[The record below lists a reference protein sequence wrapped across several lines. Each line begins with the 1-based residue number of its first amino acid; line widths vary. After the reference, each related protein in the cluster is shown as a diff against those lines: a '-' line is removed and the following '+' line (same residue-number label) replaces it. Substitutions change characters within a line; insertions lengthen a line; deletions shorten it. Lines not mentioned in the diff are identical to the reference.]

1 MLKSSNEGI
10 VKIGDNLAEI
20 AVKEEDEEVSCNSE
34 AKDKEIETGKQDFE
48 AYAETYSDQEVGKEC
63 LSNLDKVENNGDI
76 REASIERHTGI
87 CSEQEADCDKTMV
100 EDCEKEI
107 SKSKAAEIFNIHRK
121 VMKIDDQEVKV
132 NVTESDDLS
141 TQMVLQGEMARAC
154 KQERVECVGE
164 VLVPLCNTGV
174 ITGHSDNDDS
184 VTTSS
189 INEGITTE
197 MSSNGV
203 NLASEAV
210 TETQVLGDIPS
221 QIRDTKAFMNWKRTM
236 QQKIRK
242 WMSWKIL
249 GAQKRKVL

>member
-1 MLKSSNEGI
+1 M
-10 VKIGDNLAEI
+10 
-20 AVKEEDEEVSCNSE
+20 
-34 AKDKEIETGKQDFE
+34 
-48 AYAETYSDQEVGKEC
+48 GKEC

-76 REASIERHTGI
+76 REASIERDTGI

-100 EDCEKEI
+100 EDGEKEI

-121 VMKIDDQEVKV
+121 VMKTDDQEVKV
-132 NVTESDDLS
+132 NLTESDEVS

-164 VLVPLCNTGV
+164 VLVPLSNTGV
-174 ITGHSDNDDS
+174 TRHSDNDDS

-210 TETQVLGDIPS
+210 TETQVLDDIPS
-221 QIRDTKAFMNWKRTM
+221 QIRDTKAFNELEEDHATKNTKMDELEDFGRHRRGRSCDRIFWSINRDGIN
-236 QQKIRK
+236 Q
-242 WMSWKIL
+242 
-249 GAQKRKVL
+249 